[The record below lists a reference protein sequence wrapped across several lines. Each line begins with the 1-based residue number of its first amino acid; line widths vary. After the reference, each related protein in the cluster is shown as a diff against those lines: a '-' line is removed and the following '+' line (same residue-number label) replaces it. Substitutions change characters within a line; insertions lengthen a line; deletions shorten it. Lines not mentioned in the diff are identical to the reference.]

1 MYVQLSSHTRRY
13 AGTAIKDTKLTDK
26 RPVYLNL
33 FKIRLPTVGI
43 VSFAHRVSG
52 VFLFLAIP
60 FSIYLLD
67 LSVTSTQ
74 GFEHS
79 MQLLRSPFVQL
90 ISLVLVWGLVHHFL
104 AGIRYLFL
112 DFDIGVDKAG
122 SNLSAWTV
130 IVIEACI
137 MAVYLW
143 IVLL

>member
-1 MYVQLSSHTRRY
+1 M
-13 AGTAIKDTKLTDK
+13 TDN

-33 FKIRLPTVGI
+33 FKIRLPTTGI

-67 LSVTSTQ
+67 LSVTSAQ

-79 MQLLRSPFVQL
+79 MQMLQRPVMQVILLIL
-90 ISLVLVWGLVHHFL
+90 AWALVHHFL

-112 DFDIGVDKAG
+112 DFDIGIDKAG
-122 SNLSAWTV
+122 STKSAWSV
-130 IVIEACI
+130 IIIEVCI
-137 MAVYLW
+137 MAVYVW
-143 IVLL
+143 AVLL

>member
-1 MYVQLSSHTRRY
+1 M
-13 AGTAIKDTKLTDK
+13 TDN

-33 FKIRLPTVGI
+33 FKIRLPTTGI

-79 MQLLRSPFVQL
+79 MQMLQRPVMQL
-90 ISLVLVWGLVHHFL
+90 ILLILAWALVHHFL

-112 DFDIGVDKAG
+112 DFDIGIDKAG
-122 SNLSAWTV
+122 SNKSAWSV
-130 IVIEACI
+130 IVTEVCI
-137 MAVYLW
+137 MAVYVW
-143 IVLL
+143 AVLL

>member
-1 MYVQLSSHTRRY
+1 M
-13 AGTAIKDTKLTDK
+13 TDN

-33 FKIRLPTVGI
+33 FRIRLPTTGI

-67 LSVTSTQ
+67 LSVTTAQ

-79 MQLLRSPFVQL
+79 MQMLQRPVMQVILLIL
-90 ISLVLVWGLVHHFL
+90 AWALVHHFL

-112 DFDIGVDKAG
+112 DFDIGIDKAG
-122 SNLSAWTV
+122 SNKSAWSV
-130 IVIEACI
+130 IIIEVCI
-137 MAVYLW
+137 MAVYVW
-143 IVLL
+143 VVLL

>member
-1 MYVQLSSHTRRY
+1 M
-13 AGTAIKDTKLTDK
+13 TDK

-33 FKIRLPTVGI
+33 FKIRLPTTGI

-79 MQLLRSPFVQL
+79 IQLLQGPLVQL
-90 ISLVLVWGLVHHFL
+90 VLLLLAWSLVHHFL

-112 DFDIGVDKAG
+112 DFDIGIDKAG
-122 SNLSAWTV
+122 SNMSAWTV
-130 IVIEACI
+130 IVIDVCI
-137 MAVYLW
+137 MAIYVW
-143 IVLL
+143 AVLL

>member
-1 MYVQLSSHTRRY
+1 M
-13 AGTAIKDTKLTDK
+13 TDN

-33 FKIRLPTVGI
+33 FKIRLPTTGI

-67 LSVTSTQ
+67 LSVTSAQ

-79 MQLLRSPFVQL
+79 MQLLQRPVMQ
-90 ISLVLVWGLVHHFL
+90 LVLLVLAWSLVHHFL

-112 DFDIGVDKAG
+112 DFDIGIDKAG
-122 SNLSAWTV
+122 SNKSAWSV
-130 IVIEACI
+130 IVIEVCI
-137 MAVYLW
+137 MAVYAW
-143 IVLL
+143 AVLL

>member
-1 MYVQLSSHTRRY
+1 
-13 AGTAIKDTKLTDK
+13 LTDK

-33 FKIRLPTVGI
+33 FKIRLPTTGI

-79 MQLLRSPFVQL
+79 IQLLQGPLVQL
-90 ISLVLVWGLVHHFL
+90 VLLLLAWSLVHHFL

-112 DFDIGVDKAG
+112 DFDIGIDKAG
-122 SNLSAWTV
+122 SNMSAWTV
-130 IVIEACI
+130 IVIDVCI
-137 MAVYLW
+137 MAVYVW
-143 IVLL
+143 AVLL

>member
-1 MYVQLSSHTRRY
+1 M
-13 AGTAIKDTKLTDK
+13 TDN

-33 FKIRLPTVGI
+33 FKIRLPTTGI

-67 LSVTSTQ
+67 VSVTSAQ

-79 MQLLRSPFVQL
+79 MQLLQRPVMQL
-90 ISLVLVWGLVHHFL
+90 ILLILAWALVHHFL

-112 DFDIGVDKAG
+112 DFDIGIDKAG
-122 SNLSAWTV
+122 SNKSAWSV
-130 IVIEACI
+130 IVTEVCI
-137 MAVYLW
+137 MVVYVW
-143 IVLL
+143 VVLL

>member
-1 MYVQLSSHTRRY
+1 
-13 AGTAIKDTKLTDK
+13 LTDN

-33 FKIRLPTVGI
+33 FKIRLPTTGI

-67 LSVTSTQ
+67 LSVTSVQ

-79 MQLLRSPFVQL
+79 MQMLQRPVIQL
-90 ISLVLVWGLVHHFL
+90 ILLILVWALVHHFL

-112 DFDIGVDKAG
+112 DFDIGIDKAG
-122 SNLSAWTV
+122 SNKSAWSV
-130 IVIEACI
+130 IVTEVCI
-137 MAVYLW
+137 MVVYVW
-143 IVLL
+143 VVLL

>member
-1 MYVQLSSHTRRY
+1 M
-13 AGTAIKDTKLTDK
+13 TDN

-33 FKIRLPTVGI
+33 FKIRLPTTGI

-67 LSVTSTQ
+67 LSVTSAQ

-79 MQLLRSPFVQL
+79 MQMLQRPVMQL
-90 ISLVLVWGLVHHFL
+90 ILLILAWALVHHFL

-112 DFDIGVDKAG
+112 DFDIVIDKAG
-122 SNLSAWTV
+122 SNKSAWSV
-130 IVIEACI
+130 IVTEVCI
-137 MAVYLW
+137 MVVYVW
-143 IVLL
+143 VVLL